1 MHGEFE
7 NALVVIGPLAS
18 GEIQGYEP
26 VAPLGAAGMIA
37 ALSLFWVSVL
47 SSDSDCGACGAE
59 VCPQQQPR
67 DVGRVHA
74 RRQPFSPKEK
84 RVFRNFS
91 SGSGGFRGSGGFG
104 GGSFGGGGAG
114 GSW

>member
-1 MHGEFE
+1 MHG
-7 NALVVIGPLAS
+7 NSKCPRRVGPLAG

-37 ALSLFWVSVL
+37 ALLFFGLLFFLPILIVALVV
-47 SSDSDCGACGAE
+47 E
-59 VCPQQQPR
+59 VYPARQPR

-84 RVFRNFS
+84 RVFQEL
-91 SGSGGFRGSGGFG
+91 
-104 GGSFGGGGAG
+104 
-114 GSW
+114 